1 MEAAI
6 IAHKGKKEHVVTTE
20 NILSH
25 KNISQDNVYSCA
37 FVQRETACVVTEIN
51 TFIEAGK

>member
-37 FVQRETACVVTEIN
+37 FVQREIACVVTEIN